1 MMWLLMSVG
10 TVKEKKIKQNLG
22 KKTEPRQ
29 KFSFSL
35 EKSPHQKSVNIYD
48 ST

>member
-1 MMWLLMSVG
+1 MTWLLMSVG
-10 TVKEKKIKQNLG
+10 KVKEKKIKQME

-29 KFSFSL
+29 KLSFSL
-35 EKSPHQKSVNIYD
+35 EKSPHQKSVNVYD